1 MRECVRTTWSNADT
15 IWLLE
20 QILSTNLVASR
31 KHYLTR
37 QNKELSKQEDLN
49 TLLFAQDS
57 AVVQMLLD
65 ACLSKPML
73 AGEQGAIDEVR
84 CQICAFVHQ
93 QFISNPPLVRLVHF
107 QVCVPC
113 INEGR
118 CVRYVTLTN
127 VDEQC
132 ACVGWQTYPLALIPM
147 AVQGIPSLHICLEFI
162 PELLQQPQ
170 DYKQVFACLL
180 AATLAVQYPV
190 PNRFV
195 SLALVSPPS

>member
-1 MRECVRTTWSNADT
+1 MRECERTTWSNADT

-118 CVRYVTLTN
+118 CVRYATLTN

-132 ACVGWQTYPLALIPM
+132 VCVCVCGM
-147 AVQGIPSLHICLEFI
+147 ADLPSGLDSNGRAGHSVVAYL
-162 PELLQQPQ
+162 PRVHPRAVAATAGLQASVC
-170 DYKQVFACLL
+170 VFACCH
-180 AATLAVQYPV
+180 TRCAV
-190 PNRFV
+190 
-195 SLALVSPPS
+195 SCT